1 MHNAGSAATAQC
13 AVLMH
18 YAAGSDWVN
27 YIIMHSADSVA
38 TACALGRQC
47 LPVTRLVA

>member
-1 MHNAGSAATAQC
+1 MQAAGSAATAQC
-13 AVLMH
+13 AVLIH
-18 YAAGSDWVN
+18 YAGSDWVN